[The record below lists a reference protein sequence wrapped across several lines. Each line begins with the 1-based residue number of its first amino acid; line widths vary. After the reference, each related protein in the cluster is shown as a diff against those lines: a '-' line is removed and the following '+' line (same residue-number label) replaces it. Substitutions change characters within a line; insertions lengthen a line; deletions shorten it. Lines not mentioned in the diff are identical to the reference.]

1 MSNLQSNANGTD
13 NNNED
18 PLSMFR
24 LDGRVAFLSGATG
37 LLGRPMAKALASAG
51 AHVVLNARTQN
62 ALEAFVAELKNA
74 GLSAS
79 VACFDVTDETAV
91 RRHIGLIGE
100 QHGRLD
106 VLVNNA
112 SAGMPGTIDS
122 ATARDFEQLYRVN
135 VVAAFQLLQAAIP
148 LLKSAGASRVAGASV
163 INIASMYGSV
173 SPDPSIY
180 GTSGANSPPYYGS
193 AKAGLIQLTRYA
205 ACHLASQGIRVNCI
219 SPGPFP
225 SAKYLERD
233 AQFHGQLK
241 AKNPMHRTGEP
252 SELQGPLLFLASDAS
267 SYVTG
272 INLAV
277 DGGWT
282 AW

>member
-1 MSNLQSNANGTD
+1 MSNLRSND
-13 NNNED
+13 PD
-18 PLSMFR
+18 PLLMFR
-24 LDGRVAFLSGATG
+24 LDGRVAFLSGAAG
-37 LLGRPMAKALASAG
+37 LLGRPMAKALAAAG
-51 AHVVLNARTQN
+51 AHVVLNGRTRD
-62 ALEAFVAELKNA
+62 ALEAFADELKSA

-79 VACFDVTDETAV
+79 VACFDVTDEAEV

-100 QHGRLD
+100 QYGRLD

-112 SAGMPGTIDS
+112 SAGAPGTIES
-122 ATARDFEQLYRVN
+122 ATAADFEQLYRVN

-148 LLKSAGASRVAGASV
+148 LLRDAGSQREGGASV

-180 GTSGANSPPYYGS
+180 GTSGANSPPYYGP

-205 ACHLASQGIRVNCI
+205 ACHLATQRIRVNCI

-233 AQFHGQLK
+233 AQFHGRLQ
-241 AKNPMHRTGEP
+241 AKNPMHRTGNP
-252 SELQGPLLFLASDAS
+252 AELQGPLLFLASDAS

>member
-1 MSNLQSNANGTD
+1 MNNLQDS
-13 NNNED
+13 ESS
-18 PLSMFR
+18 PLSTFR
-24 LDGRVAFLSGATG
+24 LDGRVAFLSGAAG
-37 LLGRPMAKALASAG
+37 HLGRPMAKALASAG
-51 AHVVLNARTQN
+51 AHVVLNGRN
-62 ALEAFVAELKNA
+62 LVALEGFADELKSA

-79 VACFDVTDETAV
+79 VGCFDVTDEAAV
-91 RRHIGLIGE
+91 RRQIELIGE

-112 SAGMPGTIDS
+112 SASKPGTIES
-122 ATARDFEQLYRVN
+122 ATAADFDLLYKVN
-135 VVAAFQLLQAAIP
+135 VVAAFELLQAAIP
-148 LLKSAGASRVAGASV
+148 LLKEAGARTPGGASV

-173 SPDPSIY
+173 SPDPAIY
-180 GTSGANSPPYYGS
+180 GTSGANNPPYYGP
-193 AKAGLIQLTRYA
+193 AKAALIQFTRYA
-205 ACHLASQGIRVNCI
+205 ACHLGAHRIRVNSI

-225 SAKYLERD
+225 DAKYLERD
-233 AQFHGQLK
+233 PQFHGQLTG
-241 AKNPMHRTGEP
+241 KNPMHRTGDPAEI
-252 SELQGPLLFLASDAS
+252 QGPLLFLASDAS

>member
-1 MSNLQSNANGTD
+1 MPDTQASAP
-13 NNNED
+13 EV
-18 PLSMFR
+18 LSQFR

-37 LLGRPMAKALASAG
+37 HLGKPMARALAGAG
-51 AHVVLNARTQN
+51 AHVVLNARSQN
-62 ALEAFVAELKNA
+62 ALEALAAELIDEGNQ
-74 GLSAS
+74 AS
-79 VACFDVTDETAV
+79 VACFDITDATAASAN
-91 RRHIGLIGE
+91 IGKIAE
-100 QHGRLD
+100 KHGRLD

-112 SAGMPGTIDS
+112 NSGRPGTIDS
-122 ATARDFEQLYRVN
+122 ATAGDFNQAFGIN
-135 VVAAFQLLQAAIP
+135 VTAAFQLLQLSLP
-148 LLKSAGASRVAGASV
+148 LLRESAKRTAGGASV

-180 GTSGANSPPYYGS
+180 GASGANNPPYYGP

-205 ACHLASQGIRVNCI
+205 ACHLASDRIRVNCI

-225 SAKYLERD
+225 AAQFLERD
-233 AQFHGQLK
+233 PGFGNRLS
-241 AKNPMHRTGEP
+241 AKVPLRRTGDP
-252 SELQGPLLFLASDAS
+252 RELQGPLLFLASDAS

-272 INLAV
+272 VNLAV

>member
-1 MSNLQSNANGTD
+1 MSNLRSSKPDA
-13 NNNED
+13 
-18 PLSMFR
+18 LSMFR

-37 LLGRPMAKALASAG
+37 LLGRPMVRALASAG
-51 AHVVLNARTQN
+51 AHVVLNGRKQE
-62 ALEAFVAELKNA
+62 ALEAFVDELKSA

-79 VACFDVTDETAV
+79 MACFDVTNQTAIS
-91 RRHIGLIGE
+91 RHISLIGE
-100 QHGRLD
+100 QWGRLD

-112 SAGMPGTIDS
+112 SAGRPGTIES
-122 ATARDFEQLYRVN
+122 ATVADFEQLYRVN

-148 LLKSAGASRVAGASV
+148 LLREAGSRTEGGASV

-180 GTSGANSPPYYGS
+180 GASGANSPPYYGP

-205 ACHLASQGIRVNCI
+205 ACHLANQRIRVNCI
-219 SPGPFP
+219 SPGAFP
-225 SAKYLERD
+225 SAKYVERD
-233 AQFHGQLK
+233 AAFHGQLK
-241 AKNPMHRTGEP
+241 AKNPMHRTGDPE
-252 SELQGPLLFLASDAS
+252 ELQGPLLFLASDAS